1 MRDEKKDKKK
11 ESQTDSLK
19 DFLHV
24 VLHLLLIHYLFSEN
38 IQIPLQ
44 TLFLWIND
52 NNIHFAIYKMRLL
65 DPRHKIYHPVHFEFS
80 DK

>member
-24 VLHLLLIHYLFSEN
+24 VLHLLFFHYLFSEN

-52 NNIHFAIYKMRLL
+52 NNIHFAIYKNAT
-65 DPRHKIYHPVHFEFS
+65 F
-80 DK
+80 